1 MSDIT
6 KCQNSD
12 CKLKEKCL
20 RWIASPNQYY
30 QSYTM
35 FEPLN
40 DKCDMFLEVTLC
52 ETYKLKKK

>member
-6 KCQNSD
+6 KCQNSY

-30 QSYTM
+30 QSYAM

-40 DKCDMFLEVTLC
+40 GKCDMLLEVTLC
-52 ETYKLKKK
+52 ETYKLKK